1 MENMH
6 QPPSWYT
13 TTQYLKFKIDKLSQA
28 AEALITQIPTGSIN
42 WPADRQQVLALLEEM
57 TQLDLLYLGLQNT
70 LQEEAAWEQSPEY
83 QTRWPWPRTDE
94 LLQIRT
100 RETLAQEANHLESQ
114 KRQIEAWV
122 TRQESLEEQRR
133 RQMDHI
139 GPFQLGPPALRQV
152 QREPQHH
159 RLMPDNPQPTRP
171 VAQLQPARRAVQ
183 PRPAR
188 PAAQPQPHPR
198 QRLPRLAPKPV
209 VQPQPPQGHQQVQP
223 HLPQGH
229 QQVRQQQHRQQ
240 QSAALVRPAPLMA
253 LQRQAHPQQ
262 PHPQQPQSEQGQHR
276 RVSPLTQFLI
286 DCGAIPADSPL
297 IKPENSPEIKK
308 ESPSPVKPQP
318 RD

>member
-1 MENMH
+1 MENIH

-57 TQLDLLYLGLQNT
+57 SQLDLLYLGLQNT

-83 QTRWPWPRTDE
+83 QPRWPWPRTDE

-114 KRQIEAWV
+114 KRQIDAWV

-171 VAQLQPARRAVQ
+171 VAQPQPARRAVQ
-183 PRPAR
+183 PKPAR
-188 PAAQPQPHPR
+188 PAAQPQSQPR

-209 VQPQPPQGHQQVQP
+209 VQP

-240 QSAALVRPAPLMA
+240 QPAAPVRPAPLMA
-253 LQRQAHPQQ
+253 LHRQAPPQQ
-262 PHPQQPQSEQGQHR
+262 PPPQQPQPEQGQHR
-276 RVSPLTQFLI
+276 RVSSLTQFLI

-308 ESPSPVKPQP
+308 ESPSQVKPQP